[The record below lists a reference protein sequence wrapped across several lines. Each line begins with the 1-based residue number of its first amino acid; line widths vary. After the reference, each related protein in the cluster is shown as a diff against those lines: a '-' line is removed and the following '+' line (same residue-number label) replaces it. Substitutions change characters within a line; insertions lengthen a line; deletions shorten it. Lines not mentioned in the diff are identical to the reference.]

1 MIAVVSVV
9 TSVACC
15 LRNTVECALV
25 LLALLL
31 MIAVDMQTVV
41 SSLHDATVDIKK
53 S

>member
-1 MIAVVSVV
+1 MVSVV
-9 TSVACC
+9 KSVACC

-31 MIAVDMQTVV
+31 MIAVDVQTMV
-41 SSLHDATVDIKK
+41 SSLHDANVDIKE